1 MNRKET
7 KKRLLEEFAKT
18 PVVQVA
24 CQKVGVGRTSY
35 YRLRKED
42 KRFARLADEAI
53 AEGRLVMNDLGEVTV
68 ISRMNNQQDLH
79 AAKFWLAHNHPR
91 YSPKLELSG
100 RVTSVIEELSPDQK
114 KLLKQAVR
122 LALPQDDYGQEETG
136 SGGDAPADGEGSEL

>member
-7 KKRLLEEFAKT
+7 KKRLLEELAKT
-18 PVVQVA
+18 PVVQIA
-24 CQKVGVGRTSY
+24 CQKAGIGRTSY

-42 KRFARLADEAI
+42 KRFAQFADAAI
-53 AEGRLVMNDLGEVTV
+53 GEGRLVMNDLGEVTV
-68 ISRMNNQQDLH
+68 ISRMKNQQDLQ
-79 AAKFWLAHNHPR
+79 AARFWLTHNHPR

-100 RVTSVIEELSPDQK
+100 RITSVTEELSPDQK

-136 SGGDAPADGEGSEL
+136 SGGDTPADGEGQEL